1 MMKKSLAKVTCA
13 IAVASSIMTSTT
25 PISATQELTE
35 YNQEVAEADNA
46 LELTDVQEDN
56 DATETDAN
64 QETVNYNDEID
75 EYNLNLSEVTS
86 ISDGNEVIINSQTD
100 WDLFLEGNND
110 WKKEDGKLLYIGN
123 ESSYTISINSAI
135 EIGDLS
141 LDGGNNLSS
150 VSLKLGNNSL
160 TSGNKI
166 TIDNISSVSISEVSE
181 ISDGNIVIG
190 KNSNISNVTLDGTDC
205 DVTNIAANAIIFQNI
220 VFDSQKNHTLMNTKT
235 VHSTVELQQMERF
248 TPHLQT
254 VHFLI
259 H

>member
-100 WDLFLEGNND
+100 WDLF
-110 WKKEDGKLLYIGN
+110 
-123 ESSYTISINSAI
+123 
-135 EIGDLS
+135 
-141 LDGGNNLSS
+141 
-150 VSLKLGNNSL
+150 
-160 TSGNKI
+160 
-166 TIDNISSVSISEVSE
+166 
-181 ISDGNIVIG
+181 
-190 KNSNISNVTLDGTDC
+190 
-205 DVTNIAANAIIFQNI
+205 
-220 VFDSQKNHTLMNTKT
+220 
-235 VHSTVELQQMERF
+235 
-248 TPHLQT
+248 
-254 VHFLI
+254 
-259 H
+259 